1 MISRGMGFVSTQPI
15 LLPDDRQSVVCSRI
29 ARQMRSGVAGI
40 GTSATPVAMLE
51 ISLQK
56 RYIPV

>member
-1 MISRGMGFVSTQPI
+1 MGFVSTQPI